1 MKQTKKKLNEKEMTT
16 TTSPTK
22 KKNKKKKLSVDS
34 SWSYKPGVFIVFYG
48 TKRFLATFS
57 DDIFF
62 FLSHSL
68 FSFLPIVIGDPLLQT
83 GMIIKRERE
92 RETSEWVAVTFQFG
106 LFVRLELVW
115 QSIIVDVFPAAA
127 AAAFL
132 FELYIFV

>member
-34 SWSYKPGVFIVFYG
+34 SLSYKPGVFIVFYG

-68 FSFLPIVIGDPLLQT
+68 FCFLPIVIGDPLLQT

-106 LFVRLELVW
+106 LFVRLELV
-115 QSIIVDVFPAAA
+115 
-127 AAAFL
+127 
-132 FELYIFV
+132 